1 MSPDG
6 FEQGSPTAVALPV
19 FHDPTSGFPLY
30 GSWLAGNAA
39 HVTPPAKELVLRV
52 SQLPPYRLSDF
63 LDRPQHIN
71 LREGEVPSLRCP
83 ECEAWHSIKRNLLTP
98 HYPEPGK
105 RCSGSARVIDL
116 GDLTLEEW
124 REKWGAALYEG
135 SLEAGSRRSKQQFHK
150 PATPVGQAVHRLPYT
165 AQTLPLE
172 RARQAIARHQV
183 DCKICSGG
191 RKCRMPKVLAQR
203 EAGRAGLEALER
215 ALRAVARHRVAC
227 DDCGKGQ
234 FCPMGYELAERKAW
248 TAQTREDVV
257 RQQVREQQEEQSWE
271 RRRDRRLASRRA
283 SDWRRV
289 GPAVRRTDQVRAQR
303 PAGTGSP
310 NDHTSVPLEPVH
322 VSR

>member
-19 FHDPTSGFPLY
+19 LHDPTSGFPLY

-39 HVTPPAKELVLRV
+39 HVSPPAKEHVLRV

-63 LDRPQHIN
+63 RPQHLN

-105 RCSGSARVIDL
+105 RCSGSARFIDL
-116 GDLTLEEW
+116 GDLSLEEW

-135 SLEAGSRRSKQQFHK
+135 ALEAGSRRSKQQFSK

-165 AQTLPLE
+165 AQMLPLE

-191 RKCRMPKVLAQR
+191 KKCRMPVVLAQR
-203 EAGRAGLEALER
+203 EAGRAGLAALER
-215 ALRAVARHRVAC
+215 ALRAVARHRVGC
-227 DDCGKGQ
+227 GDCRRGQ
-234 FCPMGYELAERKAW
+234 FCALGYELAERKAW
-248 TAQTREDVV
+248 TEETRADVV
-257 RQQVREQQEEQSWE
+257 QKQIREQQEEQSWE
-271 RRRDRRLASRRA
+271 RGRDRRHARRRA
-283 SDWRRV
+283 RDWRRLESD
-289 GPAVRRTDQVRAQR
+289 VRRTDRVRAQR
-303 PAGTGSP
+303 PAGTDSP

-322 VSR
+322 VSL